1 MNYLGQCYARQN
13 MTDLATRT
21 FESALK
27 EKIVFDDEKK
37 DLIYNLACV
46 LEKMGKREEAIKQLE
61 LIYGVDSSYKDV
73 AAKVVAF
80 YSEQS

>member
-1 MNYLGQCYARQN
+1 
-13 MTDLATRT
+13 
-21 FESALK
+21 
-27 EKIVFDDEKK
+27 
-37 DLIYNLACV
+37 
-46 LEKMGKREEAIKQLE
+46 MGKREEAIKQLE